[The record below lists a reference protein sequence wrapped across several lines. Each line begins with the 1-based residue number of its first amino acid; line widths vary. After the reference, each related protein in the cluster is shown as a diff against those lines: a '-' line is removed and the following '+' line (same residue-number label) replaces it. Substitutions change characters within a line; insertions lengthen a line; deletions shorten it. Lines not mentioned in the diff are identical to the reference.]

1 MTNQPSVDAVRSSSG
16 SITLSHTYIT
26 AKHKY
31 TLPQYLTNYLK
42 HILVKTKGPFNR
54 YNSRRTVHSPVRS
67 GHQRE
72 QLINSTLTEAG
83 GGGGDKKGEREGER
97 EMIPHSAVDVFLFI
111 QTYAIKAITY
121 CFVQKRRRIVRRTS
135 AFTLTLSSL
144 SLSYGRDGSICFFV
158 PLFELRGIRGNV
170 TFILRQR

>member
-1 MTNQPSVDAVRSSSG
+1 
-16 SITLSHTYIT
+16 
-26 AKHKY
+26 
-31 TLPQYLTNYLK
+31 
-42 HILVKTKGPFNR
+42 
-54 YNSRRTVHSPVRS
+54 
-67 GHQRE
+67 
-72 QLINSTLTEAG
+72 
-83 GGGGDKKGEREGER
+83 
-97 EMIPHSAVDVFLFI
+97 MIPHSAVDVFLFI